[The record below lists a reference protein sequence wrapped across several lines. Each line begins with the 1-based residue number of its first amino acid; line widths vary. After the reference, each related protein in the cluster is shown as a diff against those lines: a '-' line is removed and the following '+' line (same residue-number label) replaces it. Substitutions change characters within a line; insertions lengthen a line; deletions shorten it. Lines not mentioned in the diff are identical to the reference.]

1 MEGNANSGP
10 FCWYVSNIPFP
21 SDVYY
26 YVSVNIILLLFT
38 ILLITITII
47 IISKVC
53 QFFRKCEWRGEGGS
67 HSS

>member
-26 YVSVNIILLLFT
+26 YVSVNIILLLSLYQKCVNSLENVSGGERVVV
-38 ILLITITII
+38 IR
-47 IISKVC
+47 VEC
-53 QFFRKCEWRGEGGS
+53 QYMIE
-67 HSS
+67 